1 MEKLPRIHFSRTKEG
16 GIEGGGK
23 LMVVDKGRGGES
35 IIKRER
41 ESEFVFG
48 GYEFS

>member
-1 MEKLPRIHFSRTKEG
+1 
-16 GIEGGGK
+16 
-23 LMVVDKGRGGES
+23 MVVDKGWGGAS

-41 ESEFVFG
+41 EREFVFG